1 MYCRC
6 YKTKET
12 TQDLLEK
19 SENAFLTPPFFCD
32 YNSDDSK
39 MSEVLAAIQNTKQSE
54 TLLRS
59 LIIYDGF
66 RR

>member
-12 TQDLLEK
+12 TQDLREK
-19 SENAFLTPPFFCD
+19 SEYAFLTPPFFCD

-39 MSEVLAAIQNTKQSE
+39 MSEVLAAIQKYKAE
-54 TLLRS
+54 
-59 LIIYDGF
+59 
-66 RR
+66 

>member
-6 YKTKET
+6 YKNKET

-32 YNSDDSK
+32 YNSDVSK
-39 MSEVLAAIQNTKQSE
+39 MSEVLAAIQKYKAE
-54 TLLRS
+54 
-59 LIIYDGF
+59 
-66 RR
+66 

>member
-39 MSEVLAAIQNTKQSE
+39 MIEVLAAIQKYKAE
-54 TLLRS
+54 
-59 LIIYDGF
+59 
-66 RR
+66 

>member
-12 TQDLLEK
+12 TQDLLGK

-39 MSEVLAAIQNTKQSE
+39 MSEVLAAIQKYKAE
-54 TLLRS
+54 
-59 LIIYDGF
+59 
-66 RR
+66 